1 MLDSYLIFIPNEF
14 GATMN
19 DTKKAYLQLH
29 ASVILWGFTA
39 ILGKVISVS
48 ALTLVWWRMLITSAC
63 LFVIL
68 LIMSKLTSLSTIS
81 KRNVYKLV
89 GIGCLVALHWL
100 AFYAAIKLANA
111 SVAVVCIATMSLFT
125 AILEPIIRKTAFQ
138 WYELAIGI
146 VIIPAM
152 MLIVNNLEGGMALGV
167 VVGLAAAMLS
177 TTFSILNKIMLQHVE
192 PLPMT
197 FIEIASGALFLTLF
211 MPFFI
216 YQNSNSLFIPSNMDW
231 FYLVLLSVF
240 CTVIPYIMSLEALK
254 KLNPFT
260 VALSI
265 NLEPIYTLVLAW
277 LLFHEDQELNT
288 KFYLGVAIIIISVF
302 VHPLF
307 KKFF

>member
-1 MLDSYLIFIPNEF
+1 
-14 GATMN
+14 MN

-63 LFVIL
+63 LFSIL
-68 LIMSKLTSLSTIS
+68 LIMSKLTLLSTIY
-81 KRNVYKLV
+81 KRNVYKLI

-125 AILEPIIRKTAFQ
+125 AILEPIIRKTDFQ

-152 MLIVNNLEGGMALGV
+152 MLIVNNLEGSMALGV

-192 PLPMT
+192 PLQMT
-197 FIEIASGALFLTLF
+197 FVEITSGALFLTFF

-216 YQNSNSLFIPSNMDW
+216 YQNPNSPLIPSNIDW

-277 LLFHEDQELNT
+277 LLFHEDKELNG
-288 KFYLGVAIIIISVF
+288 KFYLGVAIIIVSVF

-307 KKFF
+307 KKK

>member
-1 MLDSYLIFIPNEF
+1 
-14 GATMN
+14 MN

-29 ASVILWGFTA
+29 TSVILWGFTA

-63 LFVIL
+63 LFAIL
-68 LIMSKLTSLSTIS
+68 LIMSKLTSLSTIY

-125 AILEPIIRKTAFQ
+125 ALLEPIIRKTAFQ

-177 TTFSILNKIMLQHVE
+177 TIFSILNKIMLQHVE

-216 YQNSNSLFIPSNMDW
+216 YQNPNSPLIPSNMDW

-240 CTVIPYIMSLEALK
+240 CTVIPYIMSLAALK

-277 LLFHEDQELNT
+277 LLFHEDKELNA